1 MTIWSGLPE
10 GLDAKLLAEE
20 QVRHPSRKLIIMPDG
35 ARAER
40 LAEQL
45 EFFAPTQ
52 LVQYFPAWDCLPYDR
67 VSPAPDIASRRLS
80 VLERISRDEDEPLI
94 LVTTSNAYSQKVVP
108 RSFVRDHTVR
118 LLAGREIHV
127 DRLLRW
133 LAHQGYLRT
142 GTVRESGEFAVRG
155 GIIDIFPTGRLSP
168 VRLDLFGSQIESV
181 SRFDPESQLRTREIK
196 GIILLP
202 ATEYGLDPQT
212 CQKFRSQYLSHFGAA
227 GAADPMLEAI
237 TEGSRFRG
245 AEHLLPLFHDHLE
258 SLSDFGGFAEI
269 FVHELGISSMNE
281 RQAEI
286 QDYHQARLR
295 QEGRGD
301 IYRILPPEVMYLQP
315 ELWERLVDH
324 AIKITPDHRP
334 EADHVV
340 GFDGRRAPD
349 YAAARKNEGTNVF
362 KAFIDDVLREVK
374 DRQLVLACHS
384 VGSRDRMMGL
394 LKDQGFERGVAV
406 EDWAHVSDQT
416 LGLLS
421 MVVLPLEHGFQN
433 RDMIVYSESDV
444 VGQRMQRKQRRRNAD
459 RFLAEASSLH
469 PGDLIVHADHGIG
482 RYEGLET
489 LDINNAP
496 HDCLNL
502 TYHGGDRLYVPVE
515 NIDRLTRY
523 GSDNPDAQLDRLGGA
538 AWQAKKAKLKE
549 KIAEMAEGLVRTAA
563 MRKLKDAPRFD
574 ANDSIYH
581 DFCARF
587 PYEETDD
594 QLRAI
599 AEVAMDMQRGTP
611 MDRLICGDVGFGKTE
626 VALRAAF
633 LAAIQGKQVAVV
645 VPTTLLARQ
654 HMRSF
659 QERFEGWPL
668 KLRQLSRMVTAR
680 EAKDTKE
687 GLASGDIDLVIG
699 THALFSKDVSF
710 KDLGL
715 VIIDEEQHFG
725 VGHKEKLKELKADI
739 HVLTLSATPIPRTL
753 QLALSGARDLSLI
766 TTPPIDRLA
775 VRTYVSP
782 FDAVMIREAL
792 LREKYRG
799 GQSFLVVPRIKDLKG
814 LEEFLREE
822 VPEISYRIGHGQMSP
837 TELDEVMNGYYD
849 GRFDVLLAT
858 SIIES
863 GIDIPSANTMV
874 IHHADQFGL
883 AQLYQLRGR
892 VGRSKVRGYAYLT
905 TSPKKLLSSNAEK
918 RLAVLQSLDSLGAGF
933 TLASHDLDLRGAGN
947 LLGDDQ
953 SGHIKEVGFELYQS
967 MLEEAVAALSS
978 EVGEAESL
986 GQGQFAPN
994 INLELAVLIPE
1005 SYVQDL
1011 DLRLGLYRRLGQLDE
1026 AGSVDQFGA
1035 ELIDRFGPLPP
1046 EVDHLLRVVKLKLVC
1061 RSAMV
1066 DRVDAGPKG
1075 VLIGFHEDR
1084 FPNPAGLLS
1093 FIDQSRGM
1101 LRLRPDHRMVVG
1113 KSWVSPLMRLQGLQ
1127 QLIEELA
1134 EVARI
1139 EQAA

>member
-1 MTIWSGLPE
+1 M
-10 GLDAKLLAEE
+10 
-20 QVRHPSRKLIIMPDG
+20 
-35 ARAER
+35 
-40 LAEQL
+40 
-45 EFFAPTQ
+45 
-52 LVQYFPAWDCLPYDR
+52 
-67 VSPAPDIASRRLS
+67 
-80 VLERISRDEDEPLI
+80 
-94 LVTTSNAYSQKVVP
+94 
-108 RSFVRDHTVR
+108 
-118 LLAGREIHV
+118 
-127 DRLLRW
+127 
-133 LAHQGYLRT
+133 
-142 GTVRESGEFAVRG
+142 
-155 GIIDIFPTGRLSP
+155 
-168 VRLDLFGSQIESV
+168 
-181 SRFDPESQLRTREIK
+181 
-196 GIILLP
+196 
-202 ATEYGLDPQT
+202 
-212 CQKFRSQYLSHFGAA
+212 
-227 GAADPMLEAI
+227 
-237 TEGSRFRG
+237 
-245 AEHLLPLFHDHLE
+245 
-258 SLSDFGGFAEI
+258 
-269 FVHELGISSMNE
+269 
-281 RQAEI
+281 
-286 QDYHQARLR
+286 
-295 QEGRGD
+295 
-301 IYRILPPEVMYLQP
+301 
-315 ELWERLVDH
+315 
-324 AIKITPDHRP
+324 
-334 EADHVV
+334 
-340 GFDGRRAPD
+340 
-349 YAAARKNEGTNVF
+349 
-362 KAFIDDVLREVK
+362 
-374 DRQLVLACHS
+374 
-384 VGSRDRMMGL
+384 
-394 LKDQGFERGVAV
+394 
-406 EDWAHVSDQT
+406 
-416 LGLLS
+416 
-421 MVVLPLEHGFQN
+421 
-433 RDMIVYSESDV
+433 
-444 VGQRMQRKQRRRNAD
+444 
-459 RFLAEASSLH
+459 
-469 PGDLIVHADHGIG
+469 
-482 RYEGLET
+482 
-489 LDINNAP
+489 
-496 HDCLNL
+496 
-502 TYHGGDRLYVPVE
+502 
-515 NIDRLTRY
+515 
-523 GSDNPDAQLDRLGGA
+523 
-538 AWQAKKAKLKE
+538 
-549 KIAEMAEGLVRTAA
+549 
-563 MRKLKDAPRFD
+563 
-574 ANDSIYH
+574 
-581 DFCARF
+581 
-587 PYEETDD
+587 
-594 QLRAI
+594 
-599 AEVAMDMQRGTP
+599 
-611 MDRLICGDVGFGKTE
+611 
-626 VALRAAF
+626 
-633 LAAIQGKQVAVV
+633 AVV

-1113 KSWVSPLMRLQGLQ
+1113 KSWASPLMRLQGLQ